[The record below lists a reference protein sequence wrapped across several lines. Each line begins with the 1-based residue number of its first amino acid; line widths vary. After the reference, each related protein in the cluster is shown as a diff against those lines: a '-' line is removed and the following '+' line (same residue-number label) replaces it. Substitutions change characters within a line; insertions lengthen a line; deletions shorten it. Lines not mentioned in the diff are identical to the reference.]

1 MNDWI
6 TKLFVK
12 HSNIFLKLLDEM
24 WSRTEALVN
33 GMVKILADFG
43 ITSVNYWIYV
53 VETGG
58 SVCLWLRK
66 GLKPLE

>member
-12 HSNIFLKLLDEM
+12 HSDIFLKLLDER

-43 ITSVNYWIYV
+43 ITSGKLLDLCCGNGWI
-53 VETGG
+53 
-58 SVCLWLRK
+58 CLWLRK
-66 GLKPLE
+66 GFEAV